1 MTYRKIRKAYI
12 RKFGCSIF
20 IKLSKHGM
28 SSKKMSKKVT
38 AHIMNKAIYK
48 NRPYLGIIGFG
59 NKQK

>member
-1 MTYRKIRKAYI
+1 
-12 RKFGCSIF
+12 
-20 IKLSKHGM
+20 M

-59 NKQK
+59 KKQK